1 MYWHINH
8 VRLTLPVKQETEP
21 ALLPGLPSL
30 GLSDLHS
37 ILAQSASNSAS
48 LAVIMENF
56 GCLEKMTGCSVTV
69 LRSWKVRQ
77 LSYIS
82 PTELCL
88 TRLLTMVGS
97 FFFLGIGCFLLLRID
112 ARKKHI
118 LETYL

>member
-21 ALLPGLPSL
+21 ALLR
-30 GLSDLHS
+30 S
-37 ILAQSASNSAS
+37 ILAQSASKSAS

-97 FFFLGIGCFLLLRID
+97 FFFFLGHRLFSIVENRC
-112 ARKKHI
+112 
-118 LETYL
+118 

>member
-30 GLSDLHS
+30 GLSDLHG

-97 FFFLGIGCFLLLRID
+97 FFFFLGHRLFSIVENRC
-112 ARKKHI
+112 
-118 LETYL
+118 

>member
-30 GLSDLHS
+30 GLSDLHG
-37 ILAQSASNSAS
+37 ILAQSTSNSAS

-69 LRSWKVRQ
+69 LKSWKVR
-77 LSYIS
+77 
-82 PTELCL
+82 
-88 TRLLTMVGS
+88 
-97 FFFLGIGCFLLLRID
+97 
-112 ARKKHI
+112 
-118 LETYL
+118 